1 MRQNISYLPR
11 ELSRM
16 VSWSLSRLGKAIVEV
31 YGKDAYERI
40 EQIQLSMQDT
50 IGSET
55 SVLRDVLHSLQIELS
70 KLDRKALYQ
79 IAHGFSLMME
89 LINVCESAYR
99 IFRINQREEKA
110 YTDLPHGMHY
120 VLTAHPTEARTAE
133 FLTLFKDIRDYLVEV
148 LKSPY
153 LMNEF
158 QLDQML
164 KISLQ
169 INISNHEKPS
179 VEDEAHYIYQYALTP
194 HNIKLYHYLLTKG
207 VPIQLRSWVGGDK
220 DGHSGV
226 NEKIMV
232 KSLELSRSFFIHYI
246 QKSLKEVLDIIKLST
261 ALCENKALVTQINQ
275 LIKKAQGLRKIQTR
289 DYERVS
295 AFKNGLTSIQTDA
308 LGFLNFKPEQFSI
321 ITSIFQLY
329 PTLVIPIE
337 LREDSSVVKESLA
350 SIKKTTIT
358 KMLEQVYSITHGTD
372 PKNYIRG
379 FILSMVESAED
390 IKNGISLVKQVFNS
404 YVLPVVPLFE
414 NQLALTSADTIL
426 NESITEDVKQRH
438 LKLWGGNYEVML
450 GYSDSSKE
458 SGVLP
463 SRLMIARSLSSIQ
476 STLENKK
483 LRPIFFHGSGGSIE
497 RGGGDIKEQT
507 ASWSKEMMANYK
519 VTIQGEMVARLFGSS
534 SILKSQIDKFLDI
547 YSQKDK
553 CTDNGYPETP
563 DLFGANI
570 GKNLR
575 HPECNE
581 GSPGIQEMSHC
592 VRHDVG
598 LWEDLLLFCTKVSQK
613 YKALIQ
619 SEWFWPTI
627 EQASPYHFLTE
638 LKIGSRPTKRKAG
651 PDQRKLRAIPWILC
665 WTQTRLLFPTWW
677 GIGSTWLELDDLGK
691 NRLKMLYKENAFF
704 ASFVKQLGVTLSKV
718 YLPIWEQY
726 LQQLTGSNKYLKP
739 FQSELK
745 ATTLF
750 FYQITGEKDFCFH
763 QPWLGESIQLR
774 STLIHPLNLIQIE
787 AMKREDL
794 PLLRKTVTGIS
805 CGMLTTG

>member
-1 MRQNISYLPR
+1 MKQNVSHLPR
-11 ELSRM
+11 ELSHM
-16 VSWSLSRLGKAIVEV
+16 VSWSLTRLGKSIAEV
-31 YGKDAYERI
+31 YGKETFERI
-40 EQIQLSMQDT
+40 EHIRLSMQDT

-55 SVLRDVLHSLQIELS
+55 IALKKALHSLQVELS
-70 KLDRKALYQ
+70 KLDRNQLCQ

-89 LINVCESAYR
+89 LINACESAYR
-99 IFRINQREEKA
+99 IFRINQRKEKF
-110 YTDLPHGMHY
+110 YSERPQGIHY
-120 VLTAHPTEARTAE
+120 VLTAHPTEARTNE
-133 FLTLFKDIRDYLVEV
+133 FLKLFKSIRDYLVDV

-153 LMNEF
+153 LMNETH
-158 QLDQML
+158 LDQML

-179 VEDEAHYIYQYALTP
+179 VEDEARYIYQFAL
-194 HNIKLYHYLLTKG
+194 NALNMKLYHFFLTKG
-207 VPIQLRSWVGGDK
+207 IPIQLRTWVGGDK

-232 KSLELSRSFFIHYI
+232 RSLELSRSCFIAYI
-246 QKSLKEVLDIIKLST
+246 QECIKEVLEIVRLST
-261 ALCENKALVTQINQ
+261 ALNENRILANQ
-275 LIKKAQGLRKIQTR
+275 LNQLAKKARGLRKIQAK
-289 DYERVS
+289 DHEKVS
-295 AFKNGLTSIQTDA
+295 AFKKELAAIQINT
-308 LGFLNFKPEQFSI
+308 LKFLNFEPEQFAI
-321 ITSIFQLY
+321 ISSIFQLY

-337 LREDSSVVKESLA
+337 LREDSAVVKESLT

-358 KMLEQVYSITHGTD
+358 KMLEKVYSITHGTD

-390 IKNGISLVKQVFNS
+390 IKNGINLVKHVFKS
-404 YVLPVVPLFE
+404 YALPVVPLFE
-414 NQLALTSADTIL
+414 NQLALTTADTIL
-426 NESITEDVKQRH
+426 NHSITEDIRQKH
-438 LKLWGGNYEVML
+438 LKQWDGNYEVML

-458 SGVLP
+458 NGVLP
-463 SRLMIARSLSSIQ
+463 SRLMIANSLKNIQ
-476 STLENKK
+476 STLENKN

-507 ASWSKEMMANYK
+507 ASWSKEMMTNYK
-519 VTIQGEMVARLFGSS
+519 VTVQGEMVARLFGSS

-547 YSQKDK
+547 YSHKDND
-553 CTDNGYPETP
+553 TDKGYPEELV
-563 DLFGANI
+563 LFAT
-570 GKNLR
+570 
-575 HPECNE
+575 
-581 GSPGIQEMSHC
+581 Q
-592 VRHDVG
+592 
-598 LWEDLLLFCTKVSQK
+598 VSQK

-638 LKIGSRPTKRKAG
+638 LKIGSRPTKRKSG

-677 GIGSTWLELDDLGK
+677 GLGSAWSELNDLEK
-691 NRLKMLYKENAFF
+691 NKLRVLYKENTLFAAFI
-704 ASFVKQLGVTLSKV
+704 KQLGVTLSKV

-726 LQQLTGSNKYLKP
+726 VYQLTGSNEYLKP
-739 FQSELK
+739 FQSELES
-745 ATTLF
+745 TILF
-750 FYQITGEKDFCFH
+750 FYQITGESDFCFH

-787 AMKREDL
+787 AMKRNDL

>member
-1 MRQNISYLPR
+1 MQHNISYLPR

-16 VSWSLSRLGKAIVEV
+16 ISWSLNRLGKAIAEV
-31 YGKDAYERI
+31 YGEEAYQRI
-40 EQIQLSMQDT
+40 EQIRLSMQDT

-55 SVLRDVLHSLQIELS
+55 SALRDALHSLQIELS
-70 KLDRKALYQ
+70 TLDMEALYQ

-89 LINVCESAYR
+89 LTNTCENAYR
-99 IFRINQREEKA
+99 IFRINQREEKT
-110 YTDLPHGMHY
+110 YTDLPQSMHY
-120 VLTAHPTEARTAE
+120 VLTAHPTEARTVE
-133 FLTLFKDIRDYLVEV
+133 FLKLFNEIRDYLVEV

-169 INISNHEKPS
+169 MNISHHEKPS
-179 VEDEAHYIYQYALTP
+179 VEDEAQYIYQYALNP
-194 HNIKLYHYLLTKG
+194 PNIKLYHSLLAKG
-207 VPIQLRSWVGGDK
+207 VPIQLGSWVGGDK
-220 DGHSGV
+220 DGHAGV

-246 QKSLKEVLDIIKLST
+246 QKSLKDVLDLIKRST
-261 ALCENKALVTQINQ
+261 ALCENKALVTEINQ
-275 LIKKAQGLRKIQTR
+275 LIKKALALRKIQTR
-289 DYERVS
+289 DYESVS
-295 AFKNGLTSIQTDA
+295 AFKKELAIIQTNTA
-308 LGFLNFKPEQFSI
+308 GFLNFRPEQFSI
-321 ITSIFQLY
+321 INSIFRLY

-337 LREDSSVVKESLA
+337 LREDSSVVKESLT
-350 SIKKTTIT
+350 SQKKTTIR

-390 IKNGISLVKQVFNS
+390 IKNGISLVKQVFS
-404 YVLPVVPLFE
+404 QYVLPVVPLFE
-414 NQLALTSADTIL
+414 NQLALTCADTIL
-426 NESITEDVKQRH
+426 NECITEDIKQKH

-476 STLENKK
+476 TTLENKS

-507 ASWSKEMMANYK
+507 AFWSKEVMANYK

-553 CTDNGYPETP
+553 CTDNGYPE
-563 DLFGANI
+563 
-570 GKNLR
+570 
-575 HPECNE
+575 E
-581 GSPGIQEMSHC
+581 
-592 VRHDVG
+592 
-598 LWEDLLLFCTKVSQK
+598 LLLFSTKVSEK

-651 PDQRKLRAIPWILC
+651 SDQRKLRAIPWILC

-677 GIGSTWLELDDLGK
+677 GIGSTWLELDDREK
-691 NRLKMLYKENAFF
+691 NRLKMLYKENTLF

-745 ATTLF
+745 ATTRF

-787 AMKREDL
+787 AMKRKDL